1 MDFIFVT
8 SNKHKLR
15 EAEQILGRK
24 IKHVALELDELQS
37 LQVSDIVKSKA
48 ESAYKIVKKPVV
60 VDDTGVYI
68 KSLNGFPGAF
78 VKWVLMAGGNEIIC
92 RLPKSGQSREAYAE
106 VCICLYDGRQ
116 HHVFSGK
123 VHGNIAKR
131 PMGNEKFHWDPI
143 FIPRGYRISF
153 AQMSDAEKNRISHRG
168 KAFRKLKKFLG
179 GRK

>member
-1 MDFIFVT
+1 MEFIFVT

-24 IKHVALELDELQS
+24 IKHTSLELAELQALE
-37 LQVSDIVKSKA
+37 VSEIVKKKA

-78 VKWVLMAGGNEIIC
+78 IKWVLNANGNELIC
-92 RLPKSGQSREAYAE
+92 RMIKNGQSRDAYAE
-106 VCICLYDGRQ
+106 ACICLYDGKN

-123 VHGNIAKR
+123 VYGAIAKK
-131 PMGNEKFHWDPI
+131 PMGNDKFHWDPI
-143 FIPRGYRISF
+143 FIP
-153 AQMSDAEKNRISHRG
+153 D
-168 KAFRKLKKFLG
+168 RKSVV
-179 GRK
+179 